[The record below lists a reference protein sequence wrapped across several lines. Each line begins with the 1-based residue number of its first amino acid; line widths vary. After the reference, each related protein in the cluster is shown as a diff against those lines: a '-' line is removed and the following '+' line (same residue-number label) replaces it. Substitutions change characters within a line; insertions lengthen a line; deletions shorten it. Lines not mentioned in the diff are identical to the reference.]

1 MIRASFVV
9 LTGLVFACAGPVR
22 AAEEA
27 PAPAGNWKVLLPLEK
42 NLAGEALWLVKLD
55 TKDGKWTGSVLAN
68 GATVRKATFEDLKVT
83 KDAVRFALKIPE
95 QTFRF
100 EFRLPGEQAAKL
112 YGALTLSGNN
122 ATPAELEKTTL
133 TSLDPFDLA
142 KETVAQKKDGA
153 AVVQA
158 AMSLLGMAADKK
170 AKPEEVRSWAA
181 RAVKASEA
189 YGPRWHRNVL
199 QGVVEVLGEQKGYE
213 NIALTYARQAE
224 RLLDEKDRPDV
235 RKRVLD
241 ALASTLTKAGK
252 ADEAKEVEARIK
264 KISFAIKTQPFAG
277 RKSKSERVLLVELF
291 TGAEHPASA
300 AAVLAFDALGKTFKP
315 SEVVRL
321 QYHLHAPG
329 PDPLSNTDCEARVRY
344 YRRLIEG
351 IPAVL
356 VDGRPLRV
364 EPGEAASAR
373 GTYDEMVEALRPLLE
388 APAKAKLKATAT
400 RKGAKISIEATVSDV
415 QTDDDDLRLR
425 VALVEERIAYT
436 GRNKVAEHQHVV
448 RAFAGTPEGEKVI
461 KNKPFSK
468 TLTFDLDEVRK
479 GLKEYLAKTDKATP
493 FPNKDRPLDLKNLRI
508 VAFVQNDATREVL
521 QAVQVEVPE

>member
-1 MIRASFVV
+1 MIRAISAV
-9 LTGLVFACAGPVR
+9 LAGLIIACAGAVR

-27 PAPAGNWKVLLPLEK
+27 PAPAGTWKVVLPLEK

-55 TKDGKWTGSVLAN
+55 NKDGKWTGSVLAN

-83 KDAVRFALKIPE
+83 KEVVRFALKIPG
-95 QTFRF
+95 QVFRF
-100 EFRLPGEQAAKL
+100 EFRLPAEQATTL
-112 YGALTLSGNN
+112 YGTLALSANSV
-122 ATPAELEKTTL
+122 TPAELEKTTL

-142 KETVAQKKDGA
+142 KETLAHKKDGA

-170 AKPEEVRSWAA
+170 AKPEDVRSWAA

-199 QGVVEVLGEQKGYE
+199 QGVVEILGEQKGYE

-224 RLLDEKDRPDV
+224 RLLDDKDRPDV

-252 ADEAKEVEARIK
+252 ADEAKEVQARAK
-264 KISFAIKTQPFAG
+264 KISFAIKTQSYTG
-277 RKSKSERVLLVELF
+277 RKGKSDRVLLVELF
-291 TGAEHPASA
+291 TGTEHPASA
-300 AAVLAFDALGKTFKP
+300 AAVLAIDALGKTFKP

-321 QYHLHAPG
+321 QYHLHAGG
-329 PDPLSNTDCEARVRY
+329 PDPLTNTDSEARVRY
-344 YRRLIEG
+344 YRRFIEG

-356 VDGRPLRV
+356 VDGRPLRI
-364 EPGEAASAR
+364 EPGEAAGAW
-373 GTYDEMVEALRPLLE
+373 GTYEEMVEALKPLLE

-400 RKGAKISIEATVSDV
+400 RKGAKISIEANVSDV
-415 QTDDDDLRLR
+415 QAEDDDIRLR
-425 VALVEERIAYT
+425 VALVEEQVAYT

-448 RAFAGTPEGEKVI
+448 RAFAGTPEGEKI
-461 KNKPFSK
+461 TKDKPFSK
-468 TLTFDLDEVRK
+468 TLVIDLDEVRK
-479 GLKEYLAKTDKATP
+479 SLKEYLEKTDKATP
-493 FPNKDRPLDLKNLRI
+493 FPKKDRPLDLKTLRV
-508 VAFVQNDATREVL
+508 VAFVQNDATHEVL
-521 QAVQVEVPE
+521 QAIQVDVPE